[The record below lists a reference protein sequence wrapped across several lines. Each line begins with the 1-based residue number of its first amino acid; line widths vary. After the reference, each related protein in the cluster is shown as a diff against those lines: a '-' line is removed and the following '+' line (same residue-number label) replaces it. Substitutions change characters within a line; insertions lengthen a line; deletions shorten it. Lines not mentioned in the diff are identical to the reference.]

1 MEPPVP
7 VLAIPA
13 DLTALSIGTAGLA
26 SAQKTAGKNNV
37 HGKKNTTRV
46 LYSISRTGWR
56 AYTFYE
62 LNEKM
67 DRSGLVR
74 RAGCPGL

>member
-26 SAQKTAGKNNV
+26 SAQKTTGKNNV
-37 HGKKNTTRV
+37 HGKKKYHTRFV
-46 LYSISRTGWR
+46 QHQPDRLESLY
-56 AYTFYE
+56 F
-62 LNEKM
+62 L
-67 DRSGLVR
+67 
-74 RAGCPGL
+74 